1 MNFYKFLRKENSVK
15 GIRNQ
20 NQKIHP
26 KHKIPTVA
34 KLAIQ
39 EYAECPQYINL
50 LPTIKRGGRRRGRGG
65 KERKEK
71 EGGGKAEKPCAWKAA
86 ILHLT

>member
-26 KHKIPTVA
+26 KRKIPTVA

-50 LPTIKRGGRRRGRGG
+50 LPTIKRGGRRR
-65 KERKEK
+65 E
-71 EGGGKAEKPCAWKAA
+71 EGGEKGENKKKGEGKQRSHVHGKQQFY
-86 ILHLT
+86 I